1 MTEDQ
6 EKAKEANKLVSKAK
20 SKAMM
25 KDYDKSISFY
35 EKAIEIYDEIGGYSY
50 QIKRLQW
57 EIDKLNDITK
67 EAENVKADLLRR
79 KASTKRMKEIAER
92 RKLNS
97 TQPNQN
103 EKNGPVN
110 SQKHDNGVTNSDPVR
125 INRNKAD
132 IKQFEKQKKERDDK
146 YKEADAILDK
156 AKKAAEKNEFDTARR
171 FYSEAAENFEKI
183 GWTATVIMIR
193 KEIEVLH
200 KKELILKDKKKREE
214 EYKIKK
220 QNEFDEKIRLDKEYQ
235 ERMRKLKE
243 EAAKKRT
250 PAELKKIEIADFNFD
265 KAESALKKG
274 KKVKALKRYKYVAE
288 IFEELDYNQEQLEY
302 IQHKIKELES
312 IE

>member
-6 EKAKEANKLVSKAK
+6 EKAKEANKFVSKAK
-20 SKAMM
+20 SQTMM

-35 EKAIEIYDEIGGYSY
+35 EKAIEIYDEIGYSF

-79 KASTKRMKEIAER
+79 KASTQRMKEIAER

-97 TQPNQN
+97 TQPHQN

-110 SQKHDNGVTNSDPVR
+110 SQKHDNGVMNNAPTR
-125 INRNKAD
+125 MNRNKAD
-132 IKQFEKQKKERDDK
+132 MEQFEKQKKERDDK
-146 YKEADAILDK
+146 FKEADAILDK
-156 AKKAAEKNEFDTARR
+156 AKKAAENLEFDTARK
-171 FYSEAAENFEKI
+171 FYSDASDSFEKL
-183 GWTATVIMIR
+183 GWTAQAIMIR

-200 KKELILKDKKKREE
+200 KKELILEDKKKREE

-220 QNEFDEKIRLDKEYQ
+220 QNEFDEKIRFDKEYN

-250 PAELKKIEIADFNFD
+250 PTELKKIEMAEFNFN
-265 KAESALKKG
+265 KAELALKKG
-274 KKVKALKRYKYVAE
+274 KNKQALKRYMFTAE
-288 IFEELDYNQEQLEY
+288 IFEELDYNKEQLEY
-302 IQHKIKELES
+302 IQHKIRELEP